1 MNQVTLIGRLTKDV
15 EVRSGQNG
23 KSFAKITIAIDRHG
37 KDKETDFPR
46 VTVFGTQAENLAKYQ
61 GKGSLI
67 AIEGHITTG
76 NYQKDGE
83 TVYTTDI
90 IADRIEFLSWNN
102 KESEAY

>member
-15 EVRSGQNG
+15 EVKQGNNG
-23 KSFAKITIAIDRHG
+23 KSYAKVSLAIDRPG

-46 VTVFGTQAENLAKYQ
+46 VTIFGTQAENLAKYQ

-76 NYQKDGE
+76 NYKKDGE
-83 TVYTTDI
+83 TIYTTDI
-90 IADRIEFLSWNN
+90 VADRVEFLSWKN
-102 KESEAY
+102 ESEE

>member
-1 MNQVTLIGRLTKDV
+1 MNQVTLIGRLTRDV
-15 EVRSGQNG
+15 EVKHGNNG
-23 KSFAKITIAIDRHG
+23 KAFAKVSLAIDRPG

-46 VTVFGTQAENLAKYQ
+46 VTIFGTQAENLAKYQ

-76 NYQKDGE
+76 NYEKDGQ

-90 IADRIEFLSWNN
+90 IADRVEFLSWN

>member
-1 MNQVTLIGRLTKDV
+1 MNQVLLIGRLTRDV
-15 EVRSGQNG
+15 EVQHGNNG
-23 KSFAKITIAIDRHG
+23 KAFANVSLAIDRPG

-46 VTVFGTQAENLAKYQ
+46 VTIFGTQAENLAKYK

-67 AIEGHITTG
+67 AIEGRITTG

-90 IADRIEFLSWNN
+90 IADRIEYLSWN

>member
-15 EVRSGQNG
+15 EVKKGNNG
-23 KSFAKITIAIDRHG
+23 KSYAKVSIAIDRPG
-37 KDKETDFPR
+37 KEKETDFPR
-46 VTVFGTQAENLAKYQ
+46 VTIFGNQAENLAKYQ

-76 NYQKDGE
+76 SYEKDGS

-90 IADRIEFLSWNN
+90 IADRVEFLSWKN
-102 KESEAY
+102 ESEE

>member
-1 MNQVTLIGRLTKDV
+1 MNQITLIGRLTKDV
-15 EVRSGQNG
+15 EVRQGNNG
-23 KSFAKITIAIDRHG
+23 KVFAKVSLAIDRPG

-90 IADRIEFLSWNN
+90 IADRIEFLSWN